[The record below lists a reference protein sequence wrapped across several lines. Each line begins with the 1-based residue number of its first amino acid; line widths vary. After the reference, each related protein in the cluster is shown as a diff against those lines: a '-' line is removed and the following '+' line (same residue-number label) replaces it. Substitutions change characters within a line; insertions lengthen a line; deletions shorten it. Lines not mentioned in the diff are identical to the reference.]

1 MSTTHDAAAVLDPG
15 ARLPAGRRSFLRTA
29 GLLGLGAVGAAA
41 AGTAGASSAFAA
53 DGLTDVQV
61 LTFALNLEYLEAEYY
76 QRAVTG
82 NGLAQADI
90 EPRGIDQPIGDVT
103 EVRQVDFKTEA
114 IRQYAAEIANDELQH
129 VRFIR
134 TALEGAGAPVIARP
148 AINIREAFTTAA
160 RAAKVIGPTE
170 TFDPYADEN
179 SFLLG
184 AFIFEDVGVT
194 AYGGAAKYIEND
206 TFLTAA
212 AGILAVEAYH
222 AGIVR
227 AQLYRLGLGETANK
241 ISDARDSLDGPS
253 DMDQGVLSTA
263 VPLRAKR
270 ANLVPTDEDSL
281 TYRRTPEQV
290 TQIVNLSGDATKPEA
305 GFLPSGFNQSS

>member
-41 AGTAGASSAFAA
+41 AGTAAASSAFAA

-82 NGLAQADI
+82 NGLSDADI
-90 EPRGIDQPIGDVT
+90 QPKRLNQPVGDVT
-103 EVRQVDFKTEA
+103 GGTQVNFKTDA
-114 IRQYAAEIANDELQH
+114 IRQYAREIANDELQH
-129 VRFIR
+129 VRFLR
-134 TALEGAGAPVIARP
+134 GALDAAGAPVIARP
-148 AINIREAFTTAA
+148 AINIKQAFAA
-160 RAAKVIGPTE
+160 AAKAAGLGDN
-170 TFDPYADEN
+170 FDPYASEEN
-179 SFLLG
+179 FLLG
-184 AFIFEDVGVT
+184 AFVFEDVGVT
-194 AYGGAAKYIEND
+194 AYGGAAKFITNKTY
-206 TFLTAA
+206 LTAA

-227 AQLYRLGLGETANK
+227 AQLYRLGLGEASNK

-253 DMDQGVLSTA
+253 DDDQGVLSPTLP
-263 VPLRAKR
+263 VRANR
-270 ANLVPTDEDSL
+270 ANLVPTDENSL
-281 TYRRTPEQV
+281 TYRRTP
-290 TQIVNLSGDATKPEA
+290 GDVLKVVYLDPAGKPG
-305 GFLPSGFNQSS
+305 GFLPSGVNASS